1 MKKEGMKSTNIL
13 SFFIWFI
20 VVSFFQSLYGIY
32 IYFLFHL
39 DTNNDLVFKGASA
52 KKLAQ

>member
-1 MKKEGMKSTNIL
+1 MKKEGMKNTNIL
-13 SFFIWFI
+13 SFFTWFV
-20 VVSFFQSLYGIY
+20 VVSFFQSLYGVY

-39 DTNNDLVFKGASA
+39 DANNDLVFKGASA